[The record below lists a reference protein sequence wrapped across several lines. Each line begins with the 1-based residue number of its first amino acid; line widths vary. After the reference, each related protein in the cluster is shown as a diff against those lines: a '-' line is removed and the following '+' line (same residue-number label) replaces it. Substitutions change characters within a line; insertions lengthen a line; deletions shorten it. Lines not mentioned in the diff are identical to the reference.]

1 MVNNDISNRLLV
13 YGFLDKDGIVD
24 NYVLYQLRELK
35 QHVSYI
41 IFAVAG
47 KLSNKSRKKLINLG
61 DEIMVYNDATF
72 IKDLYRQVLSQSDKC
87 RFLGH

>member
-41 IFAVAG
+41 ILQLQENYRTKA
-47 KLSNKSRKKLINLG
+47 KKS
-61 DEIMVYNDATF
+61 
-72 IKDLYRQVLSQSDKC
+72 
-87 RFLGH
+87 